1 MEELAGIV
9 ASAVVGALKDS
20 GLVGQ
25 GAVQTK
31 KSDKSAYAKTEM
43 LLYNYLNFKKIV
55 QDKLQE
61 IEDLR
66 KYGVPQKSAM
76 SGGERVQ
83 SSRNVQ
89 GLMTTEESVEQAV
102 SVVEASV
109 AEVNRAIRSID
120 KALDKIKYE
129 QYYKIIPLFYF
140 DGCTLEDIGLQLN
153 CDHSTISRNKS
164 KLVRSMSLWL
174 FPNDVV
180 TEYMN

>member
-9 ASAVVGALKDS
+9 ASAVVTALKDN

-43 LLYNYLNFKKIV
+43 LLYNYNNFKKIV

-83 SSRNVQ
+83 SSRTNV
-89 GLMTTEESVEQAV
+89 GIVLPEDAVEDAV
-102 SVVEASV
+102 RTVERSV
-109 AEVNRAIRSID
+109 AEVNRAIRSIEN
-120 KALDKIKYE
+120 ALDKIKYE
-129 QYYKIIPLFYF
+129 QYHKIIPLFYF

-164 KLVRSMSLWL
+164 KLVRSMALWL